1 MLTARSLHTLYASLA
16 LGVCLCAPTLGHAGV
31 LTETG
36 ALVFGNGQGRDND
49 KDSSPSTGPVLSRA
63 GISGVGEAE
72 GAATTSLGRNSTRA
86 SAGISVGAEPN
97 CTVSARG
104 VRSCLSGKFAEGVA
118 RSVWSDTFTFASA
131 LGSGGRQTGQVVFR
145 FSGQLAGAPVD
156 PARGDAT
163 ALASIELAF
172 DPNDVTRI
180 GEQRLTDRARWD
192 DGDPALS
199 VQRMLTL
206 VFDFMDGDAM
216 MFEADLSVSAVFSSK
231 AQLDGN
237 GELLRVGDT
246 GSVQADF
253 SHTLEFMEVR
263 LPDGYTMTAA
273 SGFNYFD
280 QGSAVP
286 EPQSLALLSV
296 GLALMALRTRRRLR

>member
-16 LGVCLCAPTLGHAGV
+16 LGACLCVPTLGHAGV

-36 ALVFGNGQGRDND
+36 ALVFSNDLGRERDND
-49 KDSSPSTGPVLSRA
+49 SSSSTGPVLSRA

-86 SAGISVGAEPN
+86 SASISVGAQPY
-97 CTVSARG
+97 CTELSGGR
-104 VRSCLSGKFAEGVA
+104 RSCTSGKFADASA

-172 DPNDVTRI
+172 DPKDVTRI
-180 GEQRLTDRARWD
+180 GRQRLTDRARWD

-199 VQRMLTL
+199 VQRMLTF
-206 VFDFMDGDAM
+206 VFNFMDGDAT
-216 MFEADLSVSAVFSSK
+216 MFEADLSVSAVFS
-231 AQLDGN
+231 
-237 GELLRVGDT
+237 
-246 GSVQADF
+246 
-253 SHTLEFMEVR
+253 
-263 LPDGYTMTAA
+263 
-273 SGFNYFD
+273 
-280 QGSAVP
+280 
-286 EPQSLALLSV
+286 
-296 GLALMALRTRRRLR
+296 